1 MCRRDAGT
9 GSFFSISPPW
19 VYGIRL
25 SNRCVN
31 PGLACSALK
40 RRRKLWLFVWL
51 FESTGPE
58 WVTNRFL
65 PTWRESYIFKSFS
78 FGVQMAESCRVRIVI
93 LTVSQ
98 SGAAIGT
105 HGIGRRGKAERFCL
119 ELEIDERLH
128 FRRDELVSDE
138 NGQYDNCGHQ
148 RQRHARKPNAIT
160 AFPVVRQ
167 PMYDHA

>member
-40 RRRKLWLFVWL
+40 RKRKLWLFVWL
-51 FESTGPE
+51 FESTDPE

-65 PTWRESYIFKSFS
+65 PTWRESYISKSFR

-98 SGAAIGT
+98 SGVAPGT
-105 HGIGRRGKAERFCL
+105 HGIGGMGKTEASLLR
-119 ELEIDERLH
+119 IGNR
-128 FRRDELVSDE
+128 
-138 NGQYDNCGHQ
+138 
-148 RQRHARKPNAIT
+148 
-160 AFPVVRQ
+160 
-167 PMYDHA
+167 

>member
-1 MCRRDAGT
+1 MCRRDADT

-40 RRRKLWLFVWL
+40 RRRKSWLFVWL
-51 FESTGPE
+51 FESIGPE

-65 PTWRESYIFKSFS
+65 PTWRESYISKSFR

-105 HGIGRRGKAERFCL
+105 HGIGGRGKAEAALLR
-119 ELEIDERLH
+119 IGNR
-128 FRRDELVSDE
+128 
-138 NGQYDNCGHQ
+138 
-148 RQRHARKPNAIT
+148 
-160 AFPVVRQ
+160 
-167 PMYDHA
+167 